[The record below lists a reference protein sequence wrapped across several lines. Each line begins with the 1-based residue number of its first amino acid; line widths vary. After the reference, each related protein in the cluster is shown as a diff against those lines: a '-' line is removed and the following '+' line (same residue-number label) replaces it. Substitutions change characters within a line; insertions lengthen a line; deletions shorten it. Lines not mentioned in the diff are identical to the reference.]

1 MDLFNQLHNLA
12 EERANQYP
20 LKDYPGK
27 QKFKKKLSEFAD
39 LIIKQSENV
48 QINEQALSLCEKF
61 RNNPVFICGYYKTG
75 TSLLN
80 SLLDF
85 HPQAVVLL
93 PGSKILFGVN
103 HKAEKLSQDEFF
115 NYLAREYIQ
124 SLYNPTGHLPI
135 DLLDSM
141 RTKKYTE
148 FVAYLRYFIKNANNK
163 KELLSA
169 LPCALFFVNGQFE
182 RGDIPAIWVEK
193 SVTNER
199 HIKTAKQIFPNA
211 KFIYIAR
218 NPYDNLASIKRW
230 YINSGRKN
238 VSSIYM
244 YFTGLKKSLQNAE
257 ENQSNNFISVK
268 YEDIVQNT
276 ENEIKKIANFLNI
289 NHTDS
294 MQSPTIIG
302 IPDRPNTSDTKEKNR
317 EASGVVLTSRV
328 SKYKQTLTQREI
340 KNITIIFSE
349 LIKKLGYQLDATSSK
364 YKFLIL
370 LPLKLKVEFSTLLLR
385 IRNRI

>member
-1 MDLFNQLHNLA
+1 
-12 EERANQYP
+12 
-20 LKDYPGK
+20 
-27 QKFKKKLSEFAD
+27 
-39 LIIKQSENV
+39 
-48 QINEQALSLCEKF
+48 
-61 RNNPVFICGYYKTG
+61 
-75 TSLLN
+75 
-80 SLLDF
+80 
-85 HPQAVVLL
+85 
-93 PGSKILFGVN
+93 
-103 HKAEKLSQDEFF
+103 
-115 NYLAREYIQ
+115 
-124 SLYNPTGHLPI
+124 
-135 DLLDSM
+135 
-141 RTKKYTE
+141 
-148 FVAYLRYFIKNANNK
+148 
-163 KELLSA
+163 
-169 LPCALFFVNGQFE
+169 
-182 RGDIPAIWVEK
+182 
-193 SVTNER
+193 
-199 HIKTAKQIFPNA
+199 
-211 KFIYIAR
+211 
-218 NPYDNLASIKRW
+218 
-230 YINSGRKN
+230 
-238 VSSIYM
+238 M

-385 IRNRI
+385 IRNRIWFLSRVLYALEKFGIENTNSEETKDHYNRYYR